1 MQIILVP
8 SSLGGKKAIAL
19 NGLQS
24 GSLLAFF
31 ITVPVLLASL
41 LYYFTLT
48 HGLAIRIPYVQQLV
62 LNAQQREAEKNRSYL
77 QGNLDALS
85 VKLGQMQAQL
95 VRLDALGG
103 RLAKSAGVKPEE
115 FRFGELPGRGGAESS
130 LPVRELSLGEFK
142 QQLTAL
148 ADSLGDRSD
157 KLTAMESLLLQD
169 SLKKRAIP
177 SLAPVSVGWHS
188 SNYGWRID
196 PFTGKQAFHE
206 GVDFMAEA
214 GSPIVAAASGVV
226 VYSDYHPQY
235 GNMVQIDHGNGLSSR
250 YAHAS
255 ALLVK
260 AGDAVLKGQRI
271 GLVGSTGRST
281 GSHLHFEVRQNGAP
295 LNPERF
301 LKLAG

>member
-8 SSLGGKKAIAL
+8 SSLGSKKAIAL

-24 GSLLAFF
+24 GTMLAFF

-48 HGLAIRIPYVQQLV
+48 HGLAIRIPYIQQLV
-62 LNAQQREAEKNRSYL
+62 LNAQQSEAETNRSYL
-77 QGNLDALS
+77 RGNLDALS

-130 LPVRELSLGEFK
+130 LPVRELSLGDFK
-142 QQLTAL
+142 QQLAAL
-148 ADSLGDRSD
+148 ADSLTDRSD

-169 SLKKRAIP
+169 SLKKSAIP

-196 PFTGKQAFHE
+196 PFNGKQAFHE
-206 GVDFMAEA
+206 GVDFMAA
-214 GSPIVAAASGVV
+214 VGSPIVAAASGVV
-226 VYSDYHPQY
+226 VYSAYHPQY
-235 GNMVQIDHGNGLSSR
+235 GNMVQIDHGNGLTSR

-260 AGDAVLKGQRI
+260 VGDAVLKGQRI

>member
-8 SSLGGKKAIAL
+8 NSLGGKKAIAL
-19 NGLQS
+19 NTLQS
-24 GSLLAFF
+24 GALLAFF

-62 LNAQQREAEKNRSYL
+62 LNAQQVEAEKNRSYL
-77 QGNLDALS
+77 QGNLNALS

-95 VRLDALGG
+95 VRLDALGA
-103 RLAKSAGVKPEE
+103 RLAKSTGVKPEE
-115 FRFGELPGRGGAESS
+115 FHFGELPGQGGAESS
-130 LPVRELSLGEFK
+130 LPVRELSLSDFK
-142 QQLTAL
+142 RQLAAL
-148 ADSLGDRSD
+148 SGSLSDRSD
-157 KLTAMESLLLQD
+157 KLVVMESLLLQD

-177 SLAPVSVGWHS
+177 SLAPVSTWHS

-206 GVDFMAEA
+206 GVDFMAET
-214 GSPIVAAASGVV
+214 GTPVMAAASGIV
-226 VYSDYHPQY
+226 VYSAYHPQY
-235 GNMVQIDHGNGLSSR
+235 GNMVEIDHGNGLTSR

-260 AGDAVLKGQRI
+260 AGEAVLKGQRVA
-271 GLVGSTGRST
+271 LVGSTGRST

-295 LNPERF
+295 LNPERY

>member
-8 SSLGGKKAIAL
+8 NSLGGKKSVAL

-24 GSLLAFF
+24 GALLAFF
-31 ITVPVLLASL
+31 VAVPVILASL

-48 HGLAIRIPYVQQLV
+48 HGLAIRIPYIQQLV
-62 LNAQQREAEKNRSYL
+62 LNAQQVEAEKNRSYL
-77 QGNLDALS
+77 QGNLNALS

-115 FRFGELPGRGGAESS
+115 FRFGEVPGQGGAESS
-130 LPVRELSLGEFK
+130 LPVRELSLGDFK
-142 QQLTAL
+142 QQLAAL
-148 ADSLGDRSD
+148 AYNLTDRSD
-157 KLTAMESLLLQD
+157 KLTVMESLLLQD

-177 SLAPVSVGWHS
+177 SLAPVATWHS

-206 GVDFMAEA
+206 GVDFMAQA
-214 GSPIVAAASGVV
+214 GTPVMAAASGIV
-226 VYSDYHPQY
+226 VYSAYHPQY
-235 GNMVQIDHGNGLSSR
+235 GNMVEIDHGNGLTSR

-260 AGDAVLKGQRI
+260 AGEAVLKGQRVA
-271 GLVGSTGRST
+271 LVGSTGRST
-281 GSHLHFEVRQNGAP
+281 GPHLHFEVRQNGAP
-295 LNPERF
+295 LNPDRF

>member
-1 MQIILVP
+1 MQLILVP

-24 GSLLAFF
+24 GALLAFF
-31 ITVPVLLASL
+31 IAVPVLLASL

-62 LNAQQREAEKNRSYL
+62 LNAQQREAEINRSYL
-77 QGNLDALS
+77 QGNLNALS

-130 LPVRELSLGEFK
+130 LPVRELSLGDFK

-148 ADSLGDRSD
+148 ADSLADRSD

-177 SLAPVSVGWHS
+177 SLAPVSAGWHS

-206 GVDFMAEA
+206 GVDFMAEV

-226 VYSDYHPQY
+226 VYSAYHPQY
-235 GNMVQIDHGNGLSSR
+235 GNMVEIDHGNGLVSR

-281 GSHLHFEVRQNGAP
+281 GPHLHFEVRQNGAP

>member
-8 SSLGGKKAIAL
+8 NSLGGKKALAL

-24 GSLLAFF
+24 GALLAFF
-31 ITVPVLLASL
+31 IAVPVILASL

-48 HGLAIRIPYVQQLV
+48 HGLAIRIPYIQQLV
-62 LNAQQREAEKNRSYL
+62 LNAQQVEAEKNRAYL
-77 QGNLDALS
+77 QGNLNALS

-115 FRFGELPGRGGAESS
+115 FRFGEVPGQGGAESS
-130 LPVRELSLGEFK
+130 LPVRELSLGDFK
-142 QQLTAL
+142 QQLAAL
-148 ADSLGDRSD
+148 AYNLTDRSD
-157 KLTAMESLLLQD
+157 KLTVMESLLLQD

-177 SLAPVSVGWHS
+177 SLAPVATWHS

-206 GVDFMAEA
+206 GVDFMAGA
-214 GSPIVAAASGVV
+214 GTPVMAAASGIV
-226 VYSDYHPQY
+226 VYSAYHPQY
-235 GNMVQIDHGNGLSSR
+235 GNMVEIDHGNGLTSR

-260 AGDAVLKGQRI
+260 AGEAVLKGQRVA
-271 GLVGSTGRST
+271 LVGSTGRST
-281 GSHLHFEVRQNGAP
+281 GPHLHFEVRQNGAP
-295 LNPERF
+295 LNPDRF